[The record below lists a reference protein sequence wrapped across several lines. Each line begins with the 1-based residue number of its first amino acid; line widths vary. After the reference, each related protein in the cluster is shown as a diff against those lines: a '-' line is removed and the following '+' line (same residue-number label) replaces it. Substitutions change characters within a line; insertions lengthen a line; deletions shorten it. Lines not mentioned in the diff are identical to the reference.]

1 MLFNKCFLRSLYRP
15 TNKKGDSMQQ
25 EQEQKQEEPQEQKK
39 RNDLLDLFYDLLM
52 EQQEQM

>member
-1 MLFNKCFLRSLYRP
+1 
-15 TNKKGDSMQQ
+15 MQQ